1 MEPMCSLM
9 VQRKAIMALVLVIM
23 MFAFMTLPVQAQP
36 LTPGQIFDKVRDS
49 IVIVKTYDLKGELM
63 GQGSGALLPTGKIA
77 TNRHVVEGGA
87 SFQVGSGD
95 KFVTAS
101 LYAED
106 FDKDICL
113 LEAKGLDRKP
123 VEIGKTSSLKVGDS
137 VFAVGAPQGL
147 ELSLSGGIVSQLRGV
162 TPPLI
167 QTTAAISP
175 GSSGGGLFDSRGRMV
190 GLTTF
195 YMEGGQSLNF
205 ALPVEWLSKV
215 KPGKKSVAK
224 DRSKA
229 GWWMGAVARS
239 SKKDWS
245 GLYVWSLL
253 WTTSEPDD
261 AIAWFYL
268 GFAYGELGRL
278 NDAIEAYRQA
288 LRIDPEYAFAWYNIG
303 TAYSKLGRHNDT
315 IEALRQALRIGP
327 EHALAWFN
335 IGNAYNALGRHNDA
349 IEALRQALRI
359 DPEYAVAWSNLGTA
373 YNALGRDN
381 DAIEAYR
388 QGLRIDPEYAIAWY
402 NLGVAYALSGNRGA
416 ALDAVRELRRLDPAL
431 ADNLFNFI
439 VPP

>member
-1 MEPMCSLM
+1 M
-9 VQRKAIMALVLVIM
+9 VQRKAIIALALVIM
-23 MFAFMTLPVQAQP
+23 MFVLVPLPVQAQG
-36 LTPGQIFDKVRDS
+36 LTPGQIFEKVRDS
-49 IVIVKTYDLKGELM
+49 VVVVKTYDGKGELKS
-63 GQGSGALLPTGKIA
+63 QGSGILLPTGKIA
-77 TNRHVVEGGA
+77 TNRHVVEGGS

-95 KFVTAS
+95 KFVPAS

-123 VEIGKTSSLKVGDS
+123 VELGKTSSLTVGDR
-137 VFAVGAPQGL
+137 VYAVGAPQGL
-147 ELSLSGGIVSQLRGV
+147 ELSLSDGIVSQLRGV

-175 GSSGGGLFDSRGRMV
+175 GLSGGGLFDSRGRMV

-195 YMEGGQSLNF
+195 YVEGGQSLNF

-215 KPGKKSVAK
+215 KPGKKSVTK
-224 DRSKA
+224 DRSRA

-253 WTTSEPDD
+253 WTTSESDD
-261 AIAWFYL
+261 AVAWFYL
-268 GFAYGELGRL
+268 GFAYGELSRHNDAIEAYRQALRIDPENAFAWYNLGTACSKLGRHNDAIEAYRQAL
-278 NDAIEAYRQA
+278 RIGPEHALAWFNLGTAYNALGRPNDAIEVLRQALRIDPEHAVAWSNLGTAYNALGRDTDAIEAYRQA
-288 LRIDPEYAFAWYNIG
+288 LRIDPEYA
-303 TAYSKLGRHNDT
+303 
-315 IEALRQALRIGP
+315 
-327 EHALAWFN
+327 LAWF
-335 IGNAYNALGRHNDA
+335 
-349 IEALRQALRI
+349 
-359 DPEYAVAWSNLGTA
+359 
-373 YNALGRDN
+373 
-381 DAIEAYR
+381 
-388 QGLRIDPEYAIAWY
+388 

-416 ALDAVRELRRLDPAL
+416 ALDAVRELRRLDPTL